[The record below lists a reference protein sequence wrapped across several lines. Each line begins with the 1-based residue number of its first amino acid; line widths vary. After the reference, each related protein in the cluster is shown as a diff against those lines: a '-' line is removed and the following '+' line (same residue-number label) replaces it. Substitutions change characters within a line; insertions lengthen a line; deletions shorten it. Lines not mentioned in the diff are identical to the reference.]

1 MSDDYAR
8 GFQTGAF
15 VVSMFVVVLLQ
26 IYGLLW

>member
-15 VVSMFVVVLLQ
+15 VVSIFVVVLLQ
-26 IYGLLW
+26 INGLL